1 MTKIKNVNMLEGP
14 LLPAII
20 RYAIPILLM
29 GLVQKLF
36 GAVDIMVLGWVADTN
51 AVASVGAT
59 NSIIHL
65 LIDSFFGISVGTRV
79 VLARLIGSGNQK
91 RIKATAA
98 TSIYLSLLIGIL
110 TGVLGSIFAPA
121 FLDITKCP
129 PECYE
134 GALSYMRLYFLASPV
149 ILLYNFG
156 SAILAVAGD
165 TQRPMYYMLVSGSLN
180 FVFNLALCM
189 VLEQKVAAVAIATAV
204 SQLVGALLVTLQ
216 LFRMEGPCRLRF
228 SEMRWSFSAC
238 RRILAQGIPVG
249 LANAL
254 YPVSNLQIQTQIN
267 SFGAATIAGNTAMT
281 NIEGIVGTVVG
292 TPMANSITGFAGQNL
307 GAGNQD
313 RVKKSVAYCISI
325 SVVLGFFA
333 SIICTVFS
341 RPLISLFVS
350 EEAAIAAAKIRMRY
364 VLQVYCISCANQCL
378 SHLLQTFGYSL
389 LSTVNSVVSV
399 LCFRIFWTELVYPQ
413 SPTFAVLCQCYTVSW
428 LILLIVNIAFVSYIY
443 HFKFKKG
450 EMRKLK

>member
-36 GAVDIMVLGWVADTN
+36 GAVDIMVLGWVADTD
-51 AVASVGAT
+51 AVASVGAS

-79 VLARLIGSGNQK
+79 VLARLIGAGDQK
-91 RIKATAA
+91 RIKAACA
-98 TSIYLSLLIGIL
+98 TSVYLSLLIGVL
-110 TGVLGSIFAPA
+110 TGILGFIFAPA

-129 PECYE
+129 TECYE
-134 GALSYMRLYFLASPV
+134 GALIYMRVYLLASPV

-165 TQRPMYYMLVSGSLN
+165 TQRPMYYMLVSGGLN
-180 FVFNLALCM
+180 FVLNLALCM

-204 SQLVGALLVTLQ
+204 SQLVGALLVTRQ

-238 RRILAQGIPVG
+238 RKILAQGAPVG
-249 LANAL
+249 LATAL
-254 YPVSNLQIQTQIN
+254 YPLSNLQIQTQIN
-267 SFGAATIAGNTAMT
+267 SFGAATIAGNTAMA
-281 NIEGIVGTVVG
+281 NIESIVATVVA

-307 GAGNQD
+307 GAGKHD

-325 SVVLGFFA
+325 SVALGVCF
-333 SIICTVFS
+333 SVICTVLS

-350 EEAAIAAAKIRMRY
+350 EEAAIVAAKTRMRY
-364 VLQVYCISCANQCL
+364 VLQLYCISCANTCL
-378 SHLLQTFGYSL
+378 SRLLQTFGYSL
-389 LSTVNSVVSV
+389 LSTVNSVFSV
-399 LCFRIFWTELVYPQ
+399 LCFRIFWTELVYPKC
-413 SPTFAVLCQCYTVSW
+413 PTFEVLCQCFTVSW
-428 LILLIVNIAFVSYIY
+428 LLLLLLNVAFTFYIY

-450 EMRKLK
+450 EMKKLK